1 MFRRAGT
8 GVTLGTP
15 DGREHVAARGR
26 VGVRLIG
33 EPGELLLVAFG
44 RGRAADV
51 RQEGP
56 PDALAALAAAK
67 LAV

>member
-1 MFRRAGT
+1 
-8 GVTLGTP
+8 
-15 DGREHVAARGR
+15 
-26 VGVRLIG
+26 VRLVG

-56 PDALAALAAAK
+56 PEAIAALAAAK